1 MQPYELIPAT
11 VIAVANISKDRAS
24 RALDW
29 TGEQV
34 VTTVHTARRRYDM
47 ALLRFQARLENP
59 KADRIFPWAVALCLW
74 LVLALLAVAR
84 SKDLGLSSTLGFHL
98 QALHLMETG
107 VSPDV
112 SELGINIFAQH
123 AAFIFYPIALL
134 TKIFPPTETLLV
146 IQAFA
151 IAIAVVPLWR
161 IGRESA
167 NLRVGAC
174 SAITL
179 AYALHPSVQNLNLA
193 GFHPEVFALP
203 ALLAAYLQGQKER
216 WWAVAIF
223 LLIVLSSRSD
233 LGLAVVAL
241 GAVFI
246 FEEKQR
252 KGILVATFG
261 LSWFLVMAFVV
272 QPAIGNGEYPHLESF
287 ASYGAGSFGVL
298 FGLISD
304 PFSVLGD
311 LFERES
317 FEKVLLLVAPVLF
330 LPLVRMRYLSP
341 VLPLLGFYLIAEVAT
356 DNLYNPQQDV
366 ALLTFIFIGAL
377 YALAR
382 IGQAGVKRI
391 LVDKRVLAV
400 LALTAIVFFVRDA
413 ASSPYEEPW
422 EWGKRD
428 VSDVA
433 RLDAVE
439 SIEIYDRVLAHPS
452 IFNLVAERE
461 TVKLLSD
468 DDYYL
473 PSMDLVTGIDIVVFD
488 SNDLQWEQ
496 NEIEIFGRGL
506 QTLGFKE
513 EFGRAGIQVYSR
525 HP

>member
-1 MQPYELIPAT
+1 VQPYELIPAT
-11 VIAVANISKDRAS
+11 VIAVANISKDRTT

-34 VTTVHTARRRYDM
+34 VTTVYTARRRYDM
-47 ALLRFQARLENP
+47 ALLRFQARLESP
-59 KADRIFPWAVALCLW
+59 KADRFFPWVIALSVW

-84 SKDLGLSSTLGFHL
+84 SKDLGLNSTLGFHL
-98 QALHLMETG
+98 QALHLMESG
-107 VSPDV
+107 ISPNV

-123 AAFIFYPIALL
+123 AAFILYPIALL

-146 IQAFA
+146 VQAFA

-167 NLRVGAC
+167 NLRVEAC

-216 WWAVAIF
+216 WWAVAAL

-233 LGLAVVAL
+233 LGLAVAAL
-241 GAVFI
+241 GVVFM

-252 KGILVATFG
+252 KGVLVTVLG
-261 LSWFLVMAFVV
+261 LSWFLMMAFVV

-298 FGLISD
+298 FGLISE

-311 LFERES
+311 LFARES

-341 VLPLLGFYLIAEVAT
+341 VLPLLGFYLIAEVTT
-356 DNLYNPQQDV
+356 DDLYNPQQDV
-366 ALLTFIFIGAL
+366 ALLTFVFIAAL
-377 YALAR
+377 YALTR

-400 LALTAIVFFVRDA
+400 LALTAVVFFVRDA

-428 VSDVA
+428 VSDIA

-439 SIEIYDRVLAHPS
+439 NIEIYDRVLAHPS
-452 IFNLVAERE
+452 MFNLVAERE
-461 TVKLLSD
+461 TIKLLPED
-468 DDYYL
+468 DHYL
-473 PSMDLVTGIDIVVFD
+473 PSFGLVAGIDIVLFD
-488 SNDLQWEQ
+488 SNNLDWEQ
-496 NEIEIFGRGL
+496 NDIEVFGNGL
-506 QTLGFKE
+506 QTIGFKK
-513 EFGRAGIQVYSR
+513 EFDRAGIQVYSR
-525 HP
+525 RP

>member
-11 VIAVANISKDRAS
+11 VIAVANISKDRTT

-34 VTTVHTARRRYDM
+34 VTTVYTARRRYDM
-47 ALLRFQARLENP
+47 ALLRFQARLESP
-59 KADRIFPWAVALCLW
+59 KADRFFPWVIALSVW

-84 SKDLGLSSTLGFHL
+84 SKDLGLNSTLGFHL
-98 QALHLMETG
+98 QALHLMESG
-107 VSPDV
+107 ISPNV

-123 AAFIFYPIALL
+123 AAFILYPIALL

-146 IQAFA
+146 VQAFA

-167 NLRVGAC
+167 NLRVEAC

-216 WWAVAIF
+216 WWAVAAL

-233 LGLAVVAL
+233 LGLAVAAL
-241 GAVFI
+241 GVVFM

-252 KGILVATFG
+252 KGVLVTVLG
-261 LSWFLVMAFVV
+261 LSWFLMMAFVV

-298 FGLISD
+298 FGLISE

-311 LFERES
+311 LFARES

-341 VLPLLGFYLIAEVAT
+341 VLPLLGFYLIAEVTT
-356 DNLYNPQQDV
+356 DDLYNPQQDV
-366 ALLTFIFIGAL
+366 ALLTFVFIAAL
-377 YALAR
+377 YALTR

-400 LALTAIVFFVRDA
+400 LALTAVVFFVRDA

-428 VSDVA
+428 VSDIA

-439 SIEIYDRVLAHPS
+439 NIEIYDRVLAHPS
-452 IFNLVAERE
+452 MFNLVAERE
-461 TVKLLSD
+461 TIKLLPED
-468 DDYYL
+468 DHYL
-473 PSMDLVTGIDIVVFD
+473 PSFGLVAGIDIVLFD
-488 SNDLQWEQ
+488 SNNLDWEQ
-496 NEIEIFGRGL
+496 NDIEVFGNGL
-506 QTLGFKE
+506 QTIGFKK
-513 EFGRAGIQVYSR
+513 EFDRAGIQVYSR
-525 HP
+525 RP